1 MPSNPNRFAIRRPR
15 RRITAQVA
23 GGALAGLLLLL
34 AGCSAQPPDADLS
47 PTQDGY
53 ASADGTVV
61 GIPLAE
67 RDDPVSFG
75 GPVDTGGRADSDE
88 WIGSVV
94 VVNFWYAACPPCRAE
109 AADLQETYEQY
120 ADQGVVFIGVNVRD
134 TGATA
139 TAFANEFGITYPSIL
154 DAESG
159 DVQFAFAG
167 KAAPNAVP
175 TTIVLDR
182 DGRMA
187 SRILGAIPSQ
197 GTLAALIDTV
207 LTESHAP

>member
-1 MPSNPNRFAIRRPR
+1 MSSKPDSAHPR
-15 RRITAQVA
+15 RRWIAASV
-23 GGALAGLLLLL
+23 GGTLAALLLL
-34 AGCSAQPPDADLS
+34 AGCAAQPPDITL
-47 PTQDGY
+47 PQTPNGY
-53 ASADGTVV
+53 TSADDTVV
-61 GIPLAE
+61 EIPAAE
-67 RDDPVSFG
+67 RDDPVTFG
-75 GPVDTGGRADSDE
+75 GLLDTGGRADSTD
-88 WIGSVV
+88 WLGSVV

-109 AADLQETYEQY
+109 APDLQATYEQY

-139 TAFANEFGITYPSIL
+139 TAFANEFSITYPSIL
-154 DAESG
+154 DAATG

-187 SRILGAIPSQ
+187 SRILGRIPSQ
-197 GTLAALIDTV
+197 GTLAALIDTA
-207 LTESHAP
+207 LSENSTP

>member
-1 MPSNPNRFAIRRPR
+1 MPSKPDSAQPR
-15 RRITAQVA
+15 RRWIAAPV
-23 GGALAGLLLLL
+23 GGALAALLLL
-34 AGCSAQPPDADLS
+34 AGCAAQPPDITL
-47 PTQDGY
+47 PQTPNGY
-53 ASADGTVV
+53 TSADDTVV
-61 GIPLAE
+61 EIPAAE
-67 RDDPVSFG
+67 RDDPVTFG
-75 GPVDTGGRADSDE
+75 GLLDTGGQADSTD
-88 WIGSVV
+88 WLGSVV

-109 AADLQETYEQY
+109 APDLQATYEQY

-139 TAFANEFGITYPSIL
+139 TAFATEFGITYPSIL
-154 DAESG
+154 DAATS

-187 SRILGAIPSQ
+187 SRILGRIPSQ
-197 GTLAALIDTV
+197 GTLAALIDTA
-207 LTESHAP
+207 LTESRTP

>member
-1 MPSNPNRFAIRRPR
+1 MPSKPDSGPPHRRWIAPP
-15 RRITAQVA
+15 V
-23 GGALAGLLLLL
+23 GGTLAALLLL
-34 AGCSAQPPDADLS
+34 AGCSAQPPDITLRPS
-47 PTQDGY
+47 PNGY
-53 ASADGTVV
+53 ISEDETVV
-61 GIPLAE
+61 EIPAAE
-67 RDDPVSFG
+67 RDDPVTFG
-75 GPVDTGGRADSDE
+75 GPLDTGGQADSTD
-88 WIGSVV
+88 WLGSVV

-109 AADLQETYEQY
+109 APDLQATYEQY

-139 TAFANEFGITYPSIL
+139 TAFATEFGITYPSIL
-154 DAESG
+154 DAATS

-187 SRILGAIPSQ
+187 SRILGRIPSQ
-197 GTLAALIDTV
+197 GTLAALIDTA
-207 LTESHAP
+207 LTESRTP

>member
-1 MPSNPNRFAIRRPR
+1 MPSKPDSGPPHRRWIAPP
-15 RRITAQVA
+15 V
-23 GGALAGLLLLL
+23 GGTLAALLLL
-34 AGCSAQPPDADLS
+34 AGCSAQPPDITLRPS
-47 PTQDGY
+47 PNGY
-53 ASADGTVV
+53 ISEDETVV
-61 GIPLAE
+61 EIPAAE
-67 RDDPVSFG
+67 RDDPVTFG
-75 GPVDTGGRADSDE
+75 GPLDTGGQADSTD
-88 WIGSVV
+88 WLGSVV

-109 AADLQETYEQY
+109 APDLQATYEQY
-120 ADQGVVFIGVNVRD
+120 VDQGVVFIGVNVRD

-154 DAESG
+154 DAATS

-187 SRILGAIPSQ
+187 SRILGRIPSQ
-197 GTLAALIDTV
+197 GTLAALIDTA
-207 LTESHAP
+207 LTESRTP